1 MKVIRIV
8 IFLVMIFCIF
18 GQSNAQEEP
27 KPRKIDSLAFERTL
41 KDLGDIV
48 EGCVISHKFEFTNAY
63 NRMVNLSILEKSCN
77 CTDVILGKNDL
88 NANDQGY
95 IELIVDTTGKCGAF
109 YSYVIISANTKQKFY
124 KIGIKG
130 NVINCN
136 NTNAK

>member
-1 MKVIRIV
+1 MKVIRKGV
-8 IFLVMIFCIF
+8 ILVILFWVF

-27 KPRKIDSLAFERTL
+27 VPRKIDSLAFERTL

-77 CTDVILGKNDL
+77 CTDVILSKKDL

-136 NTNAK
+136 NTNVK